1 MKKTDEIKS
10 IGKWGRLHYDY
21 LYKNKRTVIN
31 AMRMNGTL
39 NEYLINFDKDVQE
52 TFELLVK
59 RTAETENVTEKLK
72 AKDQT
77 EWFRRMN
84 NIRKRVEEFVLND
97 FVYQ

>member
-1 MKKTDEIKS
+1 MKMTDEIKN

-21 LYKNKRTVIN
+21 LYNNKRTVIN

-77 EWFRRMN
+77 EWFRRMKVLSRFM
-84 NIRKRVEEFVLND
+84 RKIVCKLCFE
-97 FVYQ
+97 